1 MRRLA
6 CLLVILVLAGWSASF
21 AAQQFRV
28 TIANRAT
35 VKSMGVGVYE
45 EASCVT
51 RVTSI
56 DWGTLDPGG
65 SKAKTAYIR
74 NESNVP
80 VTLGLSTVNWQP
92 PEAAIYMTLS
102 WDYAGLDLNPGDVA
116 SVILTLTISPD
127 VAGVTTFSFDIVITG
142 TG

>member
-6 CLLVILVLAGWSASF
+6 CLLVMLVLAGWSVTL
-21 AAQQFRV
+21 AARQFRV

-35 VKSMGVGVYE
+35 VKSVGVGVYE
-45 EASCVT
+45 EAGCVT

-56 DWGTLDPGG
+56 DWGTLDPGDI
-65 SKAKTAYIR
+65 KTKTAYIR

-92 PEAAIYMTLS
+92 PEAETYMTLS
-102 WDYAGLDLNPGDVA
+102 WDYSGRDLNPGEVLT
-116 SVILTLTISPD
+116 VVLTLTISLD
-127 VAGVTTFSFDIVITG
+127 VTGIEAFSFDIVITG